1 MNKDIIFIIVY
12 IVVLILIS
20 IISYLANSRSKAY
33 KVTIFDFKTNKKTFL
48 IVKAR
53 TKSKTYEVVSK
64 FLAKNQIEGVIIE
77 VFNIA
82 YINNNTIL
90 NL

>member
-1 MNKDIIFIIVY
+1 METIFIIIYLV
-12 IVVLILIS
+12 IITLIS

-33 KVTIFDFKTNKKTFL
+33 KVTILDFKTNKKTFL
-48 IVKAR
+48 IVKSK
-53 TKSKTYEVVSK
+53 TKSKTYEIVSK
-64 FLAKNQIEGVIIE
+64 FLVKNQIEGVIIE

-82 YINNNTIL
+82 YISNNIIL